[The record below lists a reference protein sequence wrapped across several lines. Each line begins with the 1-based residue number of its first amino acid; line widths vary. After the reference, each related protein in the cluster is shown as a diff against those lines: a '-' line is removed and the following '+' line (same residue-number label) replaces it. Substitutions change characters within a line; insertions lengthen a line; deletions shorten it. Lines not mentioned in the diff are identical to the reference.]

1 MGKDDITRE
10 HFRSPLLKNVVIRID
25 YSEITNFE
33 GLIQTMLPFLKSYFV
48 ERGKYTTNNI
58 NVTISE
64 KELANERVPISVLPP
79 NEVYR
84 FTSSNIMPVQVVAL
98 DVANTFACLIIDCDE
113 NYEKIDRYIELV
125 SEVMAK
131 IMEYD
136 AYTTIKRIAIRKID
150 SKFFDSLEAA
160 KQVFSNVE
168 QPGANHPGM
177 DTYQY
182 RITSFMLNQATGTQ
196 VNLSRTYNI
205 TDDGKYQVDL
215 DIDGYIGI
223 DKFLQ
228 QINNQESVS
237 QTLFSINEL
246 LFEFFK
252 QNVTELFLNKGL
264 KG

>member
-1 MGKDDITRE
+1 MEKDDITRE

-33 GLIQTMLPFLKSYFV
+33 GLIQTMIPFLKSYF
-48 ERGKYTTNNI
+48 EKKGKYTTNNI

-64 KELANERVPISVLPP
+64 KELANERIPISVLPP

-84 FTSSNIMPVQVVAL
+84 FTSCNIIPVQTVAL
-98 DVANTFACLIIDCDE
+98 DVANTFACLIIDSDE
-113 NYEKIDRYIELV
+113 HYDKIDNYIELI
-125 SEVMAK
+125 SEVMSK
-131 IMEYD
+131 IMAYD

-150 SKFFDSLEAA
+150 SKLFDSLDAA
-160 KQVFSNVE
+160 KQIFANVE
-168 QPGANHPGM
+168 HPGTNHPSM

-182 RITSFMLNQATGTQ
+182 RVTSFMLNQATGTQ
-196 VNLSRTYNI
+196 INLSRTYNI

-223 DKFLQ
+223 DRFLQ

-252 QNVTELFLNKGL
+252 QNVTESFLNNGL
-264 KG
+264 KE